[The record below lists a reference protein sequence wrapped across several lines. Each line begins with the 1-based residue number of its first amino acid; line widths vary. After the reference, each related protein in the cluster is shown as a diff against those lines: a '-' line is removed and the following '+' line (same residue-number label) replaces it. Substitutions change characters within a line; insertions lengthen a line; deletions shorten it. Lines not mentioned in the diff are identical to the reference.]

1 MRFKE
6 KHGKYGE
13 LKTDMLRARITPSA
27 KEGLETIAQELSVSV
42 SEFLERL
49 GRGEV
54 KVTPSLGE
62 SSLN

>member
-13 LKTDMLRARITPSA
+13 LKTEFLRAKLTPA
-27 KEGLETIAQELSVSV
+27 GKEGLEKVAKDLSVSV
-42 SEFLERL
+42 SEFLEQL

-54 KVTPSLGE
+54 KVTPSMGK

>member
-1 MRFKE
+1 MRFKTQ
-6 KHGKYGE
+6 HGKYGE
-13 LKTDMLRARITPSA
+13 LKTEFLRAKMTPSG
-27 KEGLETIAQELSVSV
+27 KEGLESVAKDLSLSV

-54 KVTPSLGE
+54 KVAPSLGE